1 MALLAL
7 ETKTMAKAD
16 PKKPARPKYM
26 KMKWDPK
33 IGHSGDLFYKVNLIL
48 KFVWDNFT
56 EPTTFHY
63 STKLA
68 KRKSYH

>member
-26 KMKWDPK
+26 KMK
-33 IGHSGDLFYKVNLIL
+33 
-48 KFVWDNFT
+48 
-56 EPTTFHY
+56 
-63 STKLA
+63 
-68 KRKSYH
+68 